1 MAHELYTN
9 ADGRASMAY
18 VGETPWHGLG
28 QALTPESSIG
38 VWMHEAGFNYE
49 IAGGEVMT
57 AMPDGQNMIVMPSRR
72 LLYRNDTHV
81 PLAIVSDKY
90 KVVQPAEVMEF
101 FRDLTEEHGWQLE
114 TAGVLF
120 NGAKYWALA
129 KTGSEIRITGQDQVG
144 DYMLLATAC
153 DGTMRTLA
161 KRTSVR
167 VVCNN
172 TLSIAQ
178 RGEGFRV
185 SHSSVFDPL
194 KAKHELKLIDGWK
207 EFEDNILMLAER
219 RVSSLEAIDYVV
231 NIFGD
236 SSKPV
241 DQQSSINTIAKVLK
255 LYDGDAKGSDL
266 KSAKGTAWGLVNA
279 VTEYCDWHKG
289 DSQDRR
295 LDAAWFGK
303 TADLKERAFGEALK
317 LAA

>member
-9 ADGRASMAY
+9 ADGRTSIAY

-28 QALTPESSIG
+28 QALTPASPIE
-38 VWMHEAGFNYE
+38 VWMREAGFNYSIIGSPVE
-49 IAGGEVMT
+49 FDT
-57 AMPDGQNMIVMPSRR
+57 ASGKGSMPGRQV
-72 LLYRNDTHV
+72 LYRSDTEDA
-81 PLAIVSDKY
+81 LSIVSDKY

-101 FRDLTEEHGWQLE
+101 FRDLTEEYGWQLE

-129 KTGSEIRITGQDQVG
+129 KTGNDMRVMGQDQVG
-144 DYMLLATAC
+144 DYMMLATSC

-185 SHSSVFDPL
+185 SHSSIFDPL
-194 KAKHELKLIDGWK
+194 KVKHELKLIDGWK
-207 EFEDNILMLAER
+207 EFENNVRQLAER

-231 NIFGD
+231 RIFGD
-236 SSKPV
+236 PSKPV

-255 LYDGDAKGSDL
+255 LYDGDAKGSGL

-279 VTEYCDWHKG
+279 ITEYCDWHKG

-303 TADLKERAFGEALK
+303 TADLKERAFTEALK